1 MTAMIS
7 HAFLQDY
14 WWLIISLLAGLLVF
28 LMFVQG
34 GQSFIFSLPRNEMQR
49 TMIVNSLGR
58 KWEFTFTT
66 LVTFGGAFF
75 ASFPLF
81 YATSFGGAYW
91 VWMAILFSFII
102 QAVAYEFRSK
112 PSNIFGTRVF
122 DAFLFINGS
131 LGPFLIGTAVAT
143 FFTGSDFSLDLFNS
157 VRWGSGWHGLEAL
170 LNPVNPILGLAVLFL
185 ARVLGLMFLHNTIDD
200 AELGKAINSALIRN
214 AVPFLVFFLS
224 FTALIL
230 IGKGFMADASTGEIT
245 LVKYHYL
252 NSLLGNPA
260 TLILFLGGVVLVL
273 VSLYLAILRRSRK
286 AIWYA
291 GAGTVPVVMALFFL
305 AGYGDT
311 AFYPS
316 STDMQSSLTLATAS
330 SSHFTLKTMMYVSF
344 AIPFVVAYIWFAW
357 RSITSTRINA
367 GEMKGEEHLY

>member
-1 MTAMIS
+1 
-7 HAFLQDY
+7 
-14 WWLIISLLAGLLVF
+14 
-28 LMFVQG
+28 
-34 GQSFIFSLPRNEMQR
+34 
-49 TMIVNSLGR
+49 
-58 KWEFTFTT
+58 
-66 LVTFGGAFF
+66 
-75 ASFPLF
+75 
-81 YATSFGGAYW
+81 
-91 VWMAILFSFII
+91 MAILFSFII

-112 PSNIFGTRVF
+112 PSNIFGTGVF

-157 VRWGSGWHGLEAL
+157 VRWGSGRHGLEAL

-200 AELGKAINSALIRN
+200 VELGKTINSALIRN

-230 IGKGFMADASTGEIT
+230 IGKGYMADASTGEIT

-273 VSLYLAILRRSRK
+273 VSLYLAIVRRSRK

-291 GAGTVPVVMALFFL
+291 GVGTVPVVMALFFL
-305 AGYGDT
+305 AGYGET